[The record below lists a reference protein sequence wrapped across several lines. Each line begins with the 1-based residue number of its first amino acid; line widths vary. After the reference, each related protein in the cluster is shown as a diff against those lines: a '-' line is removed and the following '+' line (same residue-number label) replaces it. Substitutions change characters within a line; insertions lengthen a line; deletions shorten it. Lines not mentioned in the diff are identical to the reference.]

1 MVLTAFRIA
10 MISTPTS
17 PKTANHMF
25 AIPRA
30 PSTRIRA
37 FTPSA
42 KTTFSFPM
50 RIVKENVVFALG
62 VKALI
67 LVLGALGI
75 ANMWFAVFGDV
86 GVLIIAILN
95 AVRAMR
101 VRK

>member
-1 MVLTAFRIA
+1 MDDKPSKIADSIRI
-10 MISTPTS
+10 SR
-17 PKTANHMF
+17 KT
-25 AIPRA
+25 
-30 PSTRIRA
+30 
-37 FTPSA
+37 
-42 KTTFSFPM
+42 M

-95 AVRAMR
+95 AVRTMR